1 MSEKQKED
9 TSKNKKPRKME
20 RNVIGKNTTIKGE
33 IISDGDYRIDG
44 VLEGDLKTKGRV
56 IIGSGGVV
64 NGTVEASNTDI
75 EGTFSGKLI
84 VEKTLTVK
92 AIAKI
97 SGEVIVGKLSIEPGA
112 AFNASCT
119 MKAIVKEVHKEDG
132 KKSRK
137 EHKKEGDKKAL
148 Q

>member
-1 MSEKQKED
+1 MSEKQKEE

-20 RNVIGKNTTIKGE
+20 RNVIAKNTTIKGE
-33 IISDGDYRIDG
+33 IIYDGDYRIDG

-64 NGTVEASNTDI
+64 DGTIEASNTDI
-75 EGTFSGKLI
+75 EGTFSGKLT
-84 VEKTLTVK
+84 VEKILTVK

-97 SGEVIVGKLSIEPGA
+97 SGEVVVGKLSIEPGA

-119 MKAIVKEVHKEDG
+119 MKAIVKEVNKEDG
-132 KKSRK
+132 KKS
-137 EHKKEGDKKAL
+137 KKEGDKKTFK
-148 Q
+148 

>member
-1 MSEKQKED
+1 MSEKQKEE

-20 RNVIGKNTTIKGE
+20 RNVIAKNTTIKGE

-75 EGTFSGKLI
+75 EGTFSGKLT
-84 VEKTLTVK
+84 VEKILTVK

-97 SGEVIVGKLSIEPGA
+97 SGEVVVGKLSIEPGA

-119 MKAIVKEVHKEDG
+119 MKAIVKEVNKEDG
-132 KKSRK
+132 KKS
-137 EHKKEGDKKAL
+137 KKEGDKKTTK
-148 Q
+148 

>member
-1 MSEKQKED
+1 MSEKQKEE

-20 RNVIGKNTTIKGE
+20 RNVIAKNTTIKGE

-64 NGTVEASNTDI
+64 DGTIEASNTDI
-75 EGTFSGKLI
+75 EGTFSGKLT
-84 VEKTLTVK
+84 VEKILTVK

-97 SGEVIVGKLSIEPGA
+97 SGEVVVGKLSIEPGA

-119 MKAIVKEVHKEDG
+119 MKAIVKEVNKEDG
-132 KKSRK
+132 KKS
-137 EHKKEGDKKAL
+137 KKEGEKKTFK
-148 Q
+148 

>member
-1 MSEKQKED
+1 MSKKGKEE

-20 RNVIGKNTTIKGE
+20 RNVITKNTTIKGE
-33 IISDGDYRIDG
+33 IISEGDYRIDG

-64 NGTVEASNTDI
+64 NGTIEALNTDI

-84 VEKTLTVK
+84 VEKILTVK
-92 AIAKI
+92 ASANI
-97 SGEVIVGKLSIEPGA
+97 SGEVVVGKLSVEPGA

-119 MKAIVKEVHKEDG
+119 MKAIVKEVGKEDG
-132 KKSRK
+132 KKSK
-137 EHKKEGDKKAL
+137 KDNHKEGDKKTS
-148 Q
+148 

>member
-9 TSKNKKPRKME
+9 SSKNKKPRKME
-20 RNVIGKNTTIKGE
+20 RNVIAKNTTIKGE

-64 NGTVEASNTDI
+64 DGTIEASNTDI

-84 VEKTLTVK
+84 VEKILTVK

-97 SGEVIVGKLSIEPGA
+97 SGEVVVGKLSIEPGA

-119 MKAIVKEVHKEDG
+119 MKAIVKEVNKEDG
-132 KKSRK
+132 KKS
-137 EHKKEGDKKAL
+137 KKEGDKKTFK
-148 Q
+148 

>member
-1 MSEKQKED
+1 MSEKQKEE

-20 RNVIGKNTTIKGE
+20 RNVIAKNTTIKGE

-64 NGTVEASNTDI
+64 DGTIEASNTDI

-84 VEKTLTVK
+84 VEKILTVK

-97 SGEVIVGKLSIEPGA
+97 SGEVVVGKLSIEPGA

-119 MKAIVKEVHKEDG
+119 MKAIVKEVNKEDG
-132 KKSRK
+132 KKS
-137 EHKKEGDKKAL
+137 KKEGDKKTFK
-148 Q
+148 

>member
-1 MSEKQKED
+1 MSEKQKEE

-20 RNVIGKNTTIKGE
+20 RNVIAKNTTIKGE

-64 NGTVEASNTDI
+64 DGTIEASNTDI
-75 EGTFSGKLI
+75 EGTFSGKLT
-84 VEKTLTVK
+84 VEKILTVK

-97 SGEVIVGKLSIEPGA
+97 SGEVVVGKLSIEPGA

-119 MKAIVKEVHKEDG
+119 MKAIVKEVNKEDG
-132 KKSRK
+132 KKS
-137 EHKKEGDKKAL
+137 KKEGDKKNFK
-148 Q
+148 